1 MRPQANAIIDLETK
15 FWQSMVDNDTDTALA
30 ILCEPSLMVSSK
42 GAMRFGHE
50 DFRRMAEKGA
60 MKLQS
65 YQLSDMQVVF
75 PNDDTA
81 VLTYHARQTT
91 APRGQ
96 SDGAMTEEM
105 NDSSTWVKDGD
116 AWKCAVHTET
126 PAGKSAPH

>member
-30 ILCEPSLMVSSK
+30 MLCEPSLMVSSK